1 MSLCHFSKSVKQKA
15 VCQAFL
21 SKKPSKK
28 TQGQKLKRK
37 KLKKLLSSEN
47 AEKMSKRPEYAV
59 CCVLKCSTITTD
71 PTRQQRCDVSPGLQ
85 WSFGPDLLR
94 PKRGWLNSKPS
105 LGGHAWRVS
114 RTQETSE
121 DGSSRG
127 PTRVRSSLR
136 SQR

>member
-1 MSLCHFSKSVKQKA
+1 MGHNQEHRLVYVPLSFFQVCKTKSSML
-15 VCQAFL
+15 CQAFL

-85 WSFGPDLLR
+85 WSFGPDL
-94 PKRGWLNSKPS
+94 PTSKAR
-105 LGGHAWRVS
+105 LA
-114 RTQETSE
+114 E
-121 DGSSRG
+121 
-127 PTRVRSSLR
+127 L
-136 SQR
+136 